1 MGLMKELSDLNAI
14 YRKMTEVDEAVYGG
28 KKEAPKDNRMVVTN
42 ADKKGNTP
50 AYQNYKKGMKGK
62 DGKPMYKAADHMKEE
77 KGKKKNCG
85 CGQDPCITYGKQ
97 DSNSM
102 KEGYGKGV
110 KMADLP
116 KGSKVGSKKVDMPK
130 GSKKKVGHD
139 CASKVKH
146 ESYGIGDC
154 IKEMHTLDRFGN
166 ITHYDVMFGE
176 QLIKNVPVAHL
187 DIVSEMHHE
196 HYINDDKNA
205 EVLGEKKA
213 AKDYDGD
220 GKIESGKDEYFGS
233 KDKAI
238 KKAMGKKVKEDTDN
252 YVEAYMTELK
262 KATMGSYVKKASKD
276 LSDRRFDQGDSEKRK
291 YEPDAA
297 DDKEEK
303 KLVQREKGISRAA
316 TKLSKEEVSDET
328 KKLIESGK
336 FTQEEIDAIA
346 EADRLGKLEE
356 SEKVAQGAYKR
367 AQELGA
373 KRRSKQGVNR
383 GIGKNERA
391 GYNLSQAARSRNA
404 SLETQGGNQ
413 TGGGSKSFGYAKN
426 KSNPVKSKSTGDTG
440 ATGHYKKRDE
450 KVTSKSGKTTRYKL
464 KFADRMNA
472 PVSRRQEL
480 KDPKKNPK
488 HTANK

>member
-77 KGKKKNCG
+77 KGKEKNCG

-238 KKAMGKKVKEDTDN
+238 KKAMGKKVKEDADS
-252 YVEAYMTELK
+252 YVEAYVTELN

>member
-50 AYQNYKKGMKGK
+50 AYQNMKKGMKGK

-238 KKAMGKKVKEDTDN
+238 KKAMASRKEQL
-252 YVEAYMTELK
+252 EL
-262 KATMGSYVKKASKD
+262 T
-276 LSDRRFDQGDSEKRK
+276 
-291 YEPDAA
+291 
-297 DDKEEK
+297 
-303 KLVQREKGISRAA
+303 
-316 TKLSKEEVSDET
+316 
-328 KKLIESGK
+328 GK
-336 FTQEEIDAIA
+336 FTAEEIEGIL

>member
-50 AYQNYKKGMKGK
+50 AYQNMKKGMKGK

-102 KEGYGKGV
+102 KEGYGKG
-110 KMADLP
+110 
-116 KGSKVGSKKVDMPK
+116 KK
-130 GSKKKVGHD
+130 KKKVGHD

-238 KKAMGKKVKEDTDN
+238 KKAMASRKEQL
-252 YVEAYMTELK
+252 EL
-262 KATMGSYVKKASKD
+262 T
-276 LSDRRFDQGDSEKRK
+276 
-291 YEPDAA
+291 
-297 DDKEEK
+297 
-303 KLVQREKGISRAA
+303 
-316 TKLSKEEVSDET
+316 
-328 KKLIESGK
+328 GK
-336 FTQEEIDAIA
+336 FTAEEIEGIL

-383 GIGKNERA
+383 GMGKSERA

>member
-50 AYQNYKKGMKGK
+50 AYQGYKAGK
-62 DGKPMYKAADHMKEE
+62 KNVKTGEPMYKAADHMKEE

-238 KKAMGKKVKEDTDN
+238 KKAMASRKEQL
-252 YVEAYMTELK
+252 EL
-262 KATMGSYVKKASKD
+262 T
-276 LSDRRFDQGDSEKRK
+276 
-291 YEPDAA
+291 
-297 DDKEEK
+297 
-303 KLVQREKGISRAA
+303 
-316 TKLSKEEVSDET
+316 
-328 KKLIESGK
+328 GK
-336 FTQEEIDAIA
+336 FTAEEIEGIL

>member
-1 MGLMKELSDLNAI
+1 MSNIDETAKTLILNSIQNVFTESTIEEPIAEETPAEKLRREVAEKIAQDLQE
-14 YRKMTEVDEAVYGG
+14 R
-28 KKEAPKDNRMVVTN
+28 KEATKMYKSGDATTSDEKETTIKEKKVKNTITINPTIEEEIAQLATEQMIVTN

-77 KGKKKNCG
+77 KGKEKNCG

-238 KKAMGKKVKEDTDN
+238 KKAMASRKEQL
-252 YVEAYMTELK
+252 EL
-262 KATMGSYVKKASKD
+262 T
-276 LSDRRFDQGDSEKRK
+276 
-291 YEPDAA
+291 
-297 DDKEEK
+297 
-303 KLVQREKGISRAA
+303 
-316 TKLSKEEVSDET
+316 
-328 KKLIESGK
+328 GK
-336 FTQEEIDAIA
+336 FTAEEIEGIL

>member
-42 ADKKGNTP
+42 ADKKGNTL
-50 AYQNYKKGMKGK
+50 AYQNMKKGMKGK

-77 KGKKKNCG
+77 KGKK
-85 CGQDPCITYGKQ
+85 
-97 DSNSM
+97 
-102 KEGYGKGV
+102 
-110 KMADLP
+110 
-116 KGSKVGSKKVDMPK
+116 
-130 GSKKKVGHD
+130 KKKVGHD

-187 DIVSEMHHE
+187 DVVSEMHHE

-238 KKAMGKKVKEDTDN
+238 KKAMGKKVKEDTDT
-252 YVEAYMTELK
+252 YVEAYVTELK

-291 YEPDAA
+291 YDPDAV

-336 FTQEEIDAIA
+336 FTQEEIDAIV

-383 GIGKNERA
+383 GIGKSERA

>member
-50 AYQNYKKGMKGK
+50 AYQNMKKGMKGK

-77 KGKKKNCG
+77 KGKEKNCG
-85 CGQDPCITYGKQ
+85 CGQDPCITYGKK

-102 KEGYGKGV
+102 KEGYGKG
-110 KMADLP
+110 
-116 KGSKVGSKKVDMPK
+116 KK
-130 GSKKKVGHD
+130 KKKVGHD

-238 KKAMGKKVKEDTDN
+238 KKAMASRKEQL
-252 YVEAYMTELK
+252 EL
-262 KATMGSYVKKASKD
+262 T
-276 LSDRRFDQGDSEKRK
+276 
-291 YEPDAA
+291 
-297 DDKEEK
+297 
-303 KLVQREKGISRAA
+303 
-316 TKLSKEEVSDET
+316 
-328 KKLIESGK
+328 GK
-336 FTQEEIDAIA
+336 FTAEEIEGIL

-383 GIGKNERA
+383 GIGKSERA

>member
-1 MGLMKELSDLNAI
+1 MSLLKDLQGLNAA
-14 YRKMTEVDEAVYGG
+14 YAEMQQ
-28 KKEAPKDNRMVVTN
+28 KEAYTVTA

-50 AYQNYKKGMKGK
+50 AYQGYKAGK
-62 DGKPMYKAADHMKEE
+62 KNVKTGEPMYKAADHLKKEDRE
-77 KGKKKNCG
+77 SKLWNEVAKML
-85 CGQDPCITYGKQ
+85 T
-97 DSNSM
+97 
-102 KEGYGKGV
+102 ELHELRGV
-110 KMADLP
+110 QY
-116 KGSKVGSKKVDMPK
+116 KV
-130 GSKKKVGHD
+130 
-139 CASKVKH
+139 
-146 ESYGIGDC
+146 
-154 IKEMHTLDRFGN
+154 
-166 ITHYDVMFGE
+166 
-176 QLIKNVPVAHL
+176 VPL
-187 DIVSEMHHE
+187 E
-196 HYINDDKNA
+196 
-205 EVLGEKKA
+205 EKKA

-238 KKAMGKKVKEDTDN
+238 KKAMGKKVKEDADS
-252 YVEAYMTELK
+252 YVEAYVTELN